1 VWQIPEVQ
9 TWVDIYQLVRQVHW
23 IPISHHFQEVFQA
36 LAVGPLG
43 LLDGFL
49 PRLVVILLNV
59 RRVIERFKINC
70 EASMKEGK
78 RQAAN
83 TALRILGMEVGL
95 FQHV

>member
-1 VWQIPEVQ
+1 VQICSRLEEIRSQATITTAAQ
-9 TWVDIYQLVRQVHW
+9 TWFTRNW
-23 IPISHHFQEVFQA
+23 
-36 LAVGPLG
+36 
-43 LLDGFL
+43 
-49 PRLVVILLNV
+49 
-59 RRVIERFKINC
+59 VIERFKINC